1 MIQKIIGNYAT
12 VIKENPKIANKSFID
27 QKNLLEIDLSNHE

>member
-1 MIQKIIGNYAT
+1 MIQKIIGKYAT
-12 VIKENPKIANKSFID
+12 VIKENPKIAYKSFVD